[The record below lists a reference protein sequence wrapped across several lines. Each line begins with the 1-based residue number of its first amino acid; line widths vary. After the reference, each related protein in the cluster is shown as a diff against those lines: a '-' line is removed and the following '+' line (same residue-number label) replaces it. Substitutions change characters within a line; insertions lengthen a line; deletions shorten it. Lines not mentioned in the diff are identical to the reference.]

1 MPKIRSLILAIV
13 SIAIIQSS
21 CSAQPRRP
29 PNFIVIFTDDLG
41 YGDIQPYGGSIPTPN
56 LNRMAQQGLIATDY
70 YAAANLCT
78 PSRAGLLTGRYA
90 IRSGIAYQVIM
101 SGDERGLP
109 TSERTIPDV
118 LKPTYTSGLFGKW
131 HLGQTGPDWLPT
143 HHGFDHYYGIPYS
156 HDMLP
161 LAIYE
166 ADAKTGSVIT
176 TPADYTTLQENFY
189 GHAEQFIEQNR
200 DRPFF
205 VDLALSAPHL
215 PEYPYGQ
222 FKRASK
228 NAGPFGDVVMQIDSI
243 VGRLFEKLRELHLDQ
258 NTIVIFTSD
267 NGPWYEGSSGPLRD
281 RKGGSGYDGGYRVPF
296 ITWAPG
302 LIPHGKTNAIISG
315 IDILPTLCHFASLPL
330 PAGLELDGLDI
341 SAVLTNHAP
350 SPHDQLVLFNNEE
363 VVAIRTQQR
372 KYVDQAYQRG
382 NIFTFGNLKYKQLY
396 DAVNDIHESY
406 SLADNNPEVT
416 TDMQHR
422 LAEARK
428 KYAPF
433 KKGVPPYFQRQRQ
446 QAERQQ
452 D

>member
-1 MPKIRSLILAIV
+1 MKRRLLIFLCLALL
-13 SIAIIQSS
+13 ALPL
-21 CSAQPRRP
+21 SAQQTRP

-56 LNRMAQQGLIATDY
+56 LNRMAQQGLVATDY

-90 IRSGIAYQVIM
+90 IRSGLAFQVIM
-101 SGDERGLP
+101 SGDERVLP

-118 LKPTYTSGLFGKW
+118 LHPTYASGLFGKW

-166 ADAKTGSVIT
+166 ADAKSGSVTT
-176 TPADYTTLQENFY
+176 TPADYPTLQENFFSN
-189 GHAEQFIEQNR
+189 AVTFIQQNR

-215 PEYPYGQ
+215 PEYPYGK
-222 FKRASK
+222 FKGAST

-243 VGRLFEKLRELHLDQ
+243 VGRLFDKLHELHLDK

-315 IDILPTLCHFASLPL
+315 IDILPTLCHFANLPL
-330 PAGLELDGLDI
+330 PQGVKLDGLDI
-341 SAVLTNHAP
+341 SAVLTKHAP
-350 SPHDQLVLFNNEE
+350 SPHDQLTLFNNEE
-363 VVAIRTQQR
+363 VVAIRTQQW
-372 KYVDQAYQRG
+372 KYVDQTYQRG
-382 NIFTFGNLKYKQLY
+382 NIVTFGNSKYKQLY
-396 DAVNDIHESY
+396 DTVNDIHESY
-406 SLADNNPEVT
+406 SLADRHPDVT

-422 LAEARK
+422 LSEARK

-433 KKGVPPYFQRQRQ
+433 KKGVPAYFQRQK
-446 QAERQQ
+446 QAENKQ

>member
-1 MPKIRSLILAIV
+1 MSLRPLLRLLLSVALP
-13 SIAIIQSS
+13 IATCHAQS
-21 CSAQPRRP
+21 RRP

-56 LNRMAQQGLIATDY
+56 LNRMAQQGLVATDY

-90 IRSGIAYQVIM
+90 IRSGLAYQVIM
-101 SGDERGLP
+101 SGDERVLP

-166 ADAKTGSVIT
+166 ADAKSGNVTT

-189 GHAEQFIEQNR
+189 SHAEAFIEKNR
-200 DRPFF
+200 DHPFF

-243 VGRLFEKLRELHLDQ
+243 VGRLFDKLHTLHLDQ

-267 NGPWYEGSSGPLRD
+267 NGPWYEGSAGPLRD
-281 RKGGSGYDGGYRVPF
+281 RKGGAGYDGGYRVPF
-296 ITWAPG
+296 IAWAPG
-302 LIPHGKTNAIISG
+302 LIKPGKTDAIISG
-315 IDILPTLCHFASLPL
+315 IDFLPTLCQFANIPL
-330 PAGLELDGLDI
+330 PQGTELDGRDI
-341 SAVLTNHAP
+341 SAVLTQHAT
-350 SPHDQLVLFNNEE
+350 SPHNQLIFFDNEE
-363 VVAIRTQQR
+363 IVAIRTQQW
-372 KYVDQAYQRG
+372 KYVDQTYFRG
-382 NIFTFGNLKYKQLY
+382 NLVTLGKQKYKQLY
-396 DAVNDIHESY
+396 AASDIHESY

-416 TDMQHR
+416 TEMQGR

-433 KKGVPPYFQRQRQ
+433 KKGVPPYFQRQKQ

>member
-166 ADAKTGSVIT
+166 ADAKTGNVIT
-176 TPADYTTLQENFY
+176 TPADYITLQENFY

>member
-1 MPKIRSLILAIV
+1 MKIYFKILAL
-13 SIAIIQSS
+13 SLLLFTHFARTQS
-21 CSAQPRRP
+21 RP
-29 PNFIVIFTDDLG
+29 PNFIVIYTDDLG
-41 YGDIQPYGGSIPTPN
+41 YGDIQPNGGIIPTPN
-56 LNRMAQQGLIATDY
+56 LNRMAQQGLVATDY
-70 YAAANLCT
+70 YAPANLCT

-90 IRSGIAYQVIM
+90 IRSGLAYQVIM
-101 SGDERGLP
+101 SGDERVLP

-118 LKPTYTSGLFGKW
+118 LHPAYTSGLFGKW

-166 ADAKTGSVIT
+166 ADAKTGSVTT
-176 TPADYTTLQENFY
+176 TPADYSTLQENFY
-189 GHAEQFIEQNR
+189 THAEQFIEQNR
-200 DRPFF
+200 DHPFF

-222 FKRASK
+222 FRRASK

-243 VGRLFEKLRELHLDQ
+243 VGRLFDKLHALHLDQ
-258 NTIVIFTSD
+258 STIVIFTSD

-296 ITWAPG
+296 IAWAPG
-302 LIPHGKTNAIISG
+302 LIPPGKTNAIISG
-315 IDILPTLCHFASLPL
+315 IDILPTLAHFANLPL
-330 PAGLELDGLDI
+330 PAGVELDGLDI
-341 SAVLTNHAP
+341 SSVLTKQAP

-363 VVAIRTQQR
+363 VVAIRTQQW
-372 KYVDQAYQRG
+372 KYVDKTYQRG
-382 NIFTFGNLKYKQLY
+382 NIITFGNLKYKQLY
-396 DAVNDIHESY
+396 DAANDIHESY

-416 TDMQHR
+416 TDMQRR

-433 KKGVPPYFQRQRQ
+433 KKGVPPYFQRQKQ
-446 QAERQQ
+446 QADHQQ

>member
-90 IRSGIAYQVIM
+90 IRSGLAYQVIM